1 MINMIYSSTKHNKQL
16 KMCWRHK
23 SKSKSLIKTQ
33 EAKPRIED
41 QEEATSDE
49 LAAGAAGTM
58 GSQTAKKLD
67 RSSKRR

>member
-1 MINMIYSSTKHNKQL
+1 
-16 KMCWRHK
+16 MCWRHK